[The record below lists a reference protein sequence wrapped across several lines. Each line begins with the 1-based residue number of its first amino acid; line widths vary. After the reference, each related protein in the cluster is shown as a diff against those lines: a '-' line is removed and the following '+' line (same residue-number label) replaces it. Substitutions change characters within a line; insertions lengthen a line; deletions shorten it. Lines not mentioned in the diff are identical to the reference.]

1 MKGSGINGGCPRLT
15 QVGER
20 TNAVGPAI
28 DPSSRVRRQVEYYRV
43 VAAPGVPGANG
54 KRTDFRR
61 GNGAIISTGLERP
74 GCIGQGVSRAAAKAA
89 GAVSIASR
97 TQVVSLRAEAALVRW
112 RALVAAGQVPK
123 EDELRALQR
132 DAAGT
137 SDHRLIVEARLFATE
152 VRSRR

>member
-28 DPSSRVRRQVEYYRV
+28 DPSSRVRRQVECYRV
-43 VAAPGVPGANG
+43 VVAPGVPGANG
-54 KRTDFRR
+54 KRTDFGR
-61 GNGAIISTGLERP
+61 GNGSISTGLERP

-137 SDHRLIVEARLFATE
+137 SDHRLIVEARLLATE